1 LIAYERGVEPNMQ
14 IIFTVIRKV
23 VVLGLALFL
32 GLLTTFAIFTIIGG
46 PAMMIGFSAAVI
58 AIISFAII
66 MTVTSLIGD
75 GVFFKTGRWRIWL
88 NLAIIAIPNL
98 LCVYF
103 YILED
108 GFLLEQPEFKT
119 MGNVILYGS
128 IVFSFLFWGL
138 DELLLK
144 FVKSRRKD
152 KEEQVVV

>member
-1 LIAYERGVEPNMQ
+1 MQ
-14 IIFTVIRKV
+14 IIFTIIRKV

-58 AIISFAII
+58 GIISFAII
-66 MTVTSLIGD
+66 MTITSLIGD
-75 GVFFKTGRWRIWL
+75 GILFKTGKWRIWL

-98 LCVYF
+98 LFVYF

-119 MGNVILYGS
+119 MGNIILYGS

-144 FVKSRRKD
+144 FVKSKRKD
-152 KEEQVVV
+152 KEEQVVM

>member
-1 LIAYERGVEPNMQ
+1 MQ
-14 IIFTVIRKV
+14 IIFTVIRKI

-46 PAMMIGFSAAVI
+46 PVMMIGFSAAVI

-66 MTVTSLIGD
+66 MTITSLIGD
-75 GVFFKTGRWRIWL
+75 GIFFKTGKWRIWL

-98 LCVYF
+98 LFVYF

-119 MGNVILYGS
+119 MGNIILYGS
-128 IVFSFLFWGL
+128 VVFSFLFWGL

-152 KEEQVVV
+152 KEEEQVVM

>member
-1 LIAYERGVEPNMQ
+1 MQ
-14 IIFTVIRKV
+14 IIFTIIRKV

-32 GLLTTFAIFTIIGG
+32 GLLTAFAIFTIIGG
-46 PAMMIGFSAAVI
+46 PAMMIGFSAAII

-66 MTVTSLIGD
+66 MTITSLIGD
-75 GVFFKTGRWRIWL
+75 GIFFKTGKWRIWL
-88 NLAIIAIPNL
+88 NLAIITIPNFFF
-98 LCVYF
+98 VYF

-108 GFLLEQPEFKT
+108 GLLLEQPEFKT
-119 MGNVILYGS
+119 VGNIILYGS

-144 FVKSRRKD
+144 FVKSRRKQK

>member
-1 LIAYERGVEPNMQ
+1 MQ
-14 IIFTVIRKV
+14 IIFTIIRKV
-23 VVLGLALFL
+23 VVLGLALFM

-66 MTVTSLIGD
+66 MTITSLIGD
-75 GVFFKTGRWRIWL
+75 GILFKTGKWRIWL

-98 LCVYF
+98 LFVYF

-119 MGNVILYGS
+119 MGNIILYGS

-152 KEEQVVV
+152 KEAEQVVM